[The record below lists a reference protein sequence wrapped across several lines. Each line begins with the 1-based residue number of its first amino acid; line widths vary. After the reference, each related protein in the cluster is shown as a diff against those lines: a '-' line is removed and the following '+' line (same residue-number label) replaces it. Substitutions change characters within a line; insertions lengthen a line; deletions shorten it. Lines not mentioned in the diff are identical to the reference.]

1 MRISGGKWRGQRLQI
16 PPGRI
21 RPSAAKLLQAL
32 FDAVSARHGGSLD
45 GMRVLDIFAGSG
57 ALGLEALSRGAAFA
71 LFLDCDRRAIAAMRA
86 NAVGLG
92 LRAEYALRHQDIR
105 RLGRRPDSMPPF
117 DMALL
122 DPPYRF
128 GLAECALARL
138 ASGGWMRAG
147 GYAMVEESAAAVIAP
162 PPGWI
167 ADMQRRYGDSRLFG
181 LCWTPQRQPT
191 SPPPCA

>member
-1 MRISGGKWRGQRLQI
+1 MRISGGKWRGQRLQV

-21 RPSAAKLLQAL
+21 RPSAAKLRQAL
-32 FDAVSARHGGSLD
+32 FNTLAAKHGNTLN

-57 ALGLEALSRGAAFA
+57 ALGLEALSHGAAFA

-86 NAVGLG
+86 NAVRLG

-105 RLGRRPDSMPPF
+105 RLARRPDHMPPF
-117 DMALL
+117 HLALL
-122 DPPYRF
+122 DPPYGF

-138 ASGGWMRAG
+138 ANGGWMRPG

-162 PPGWI
+162 PPGWT

-181 LCWTPQRQPT
+181 LYWHPQRQPT
-191 SPPPCA
+191 SPSPCA